1 MAANK
6 SKSDQKR
13 KLGDTPRKHRNLRE
27 PWKPGQSGNPKGRP
41 KGARN
46 RLSTAFLE
54 ALEADFDEYGVE
66 AIKAVRETK
75 PEVYVKI
82 VADLLP
88 KEANINVD
96 HGEAFTKIWHMIS
109 DGRGEEI
116 ARAMD
121 AAANDD
127 DDTVH

>member
-41 KGARN
+41 KG
-46 RLSTAFLE
+46 
-54 ALEADFDEYGVE
+54 DFDEYGVE